1 MTAAFAFDTLSTA
14 RDLEAAGFERQQA
27 EALASAVRQAS
38 AADRDA
44 LATKGDIAE
53 IRADLASFATK
64 GDIAEIRADL
74 ASFATKGDIAEI
86 RADLA
91 SLATKADLAGVRD
104 ELRNEIHRKTEALRS
119 EMRWMLAFQG
129 ALILAVAARL
139 FGIV

>member
-74 ASFATKGDIAEI
+74 ASFATK
-86 RADLA
+86 
-91 SLATKADLAGVRD
+91 ADLAGVRD